1 MHLNEAKGFM
11 EKGDEAFKKAFAN
24 NIGQEI
30 QNRTDLTS
38 EEKAEIALA
47 ASAHAGFSVLGNGAE
62 IQSSASSKRGIGNV
76 ETFSE
81 AQKAAYNEIMER
93 ASLKTLSTTKGMDSS
108 WSNTLS
114 GGDSTAYSKM
124 VGYTQ
129 SYTQTEQGIQ
139 SVSTNNIDNTLNVVA
154 RDLAAGDNK
163 DLAILIQL
171 NKMNTLQKQIIM
183 YPIWL
188 RMILHNLH
196 NIIVNMALKALL
208 VQITLLCHTLQ
219 V

>member
-1 MHLNEAKGFM
+1 
-11 EKGDEAFKKAFAN
+11 
-24 NIGQEI
+24 
-30 QNRTDLTS
+30 
-38 EEKAEIALA
+38 
-47 ASAHAGFSVLGNGAE
+47 
-62 IQSSASSKRGIGNV
+62 
-76 ETFSE
+76 
-81 AQKAAYNEIMER
+81 MER

-163 DLAILIQL
+163 DFSNL
-171 NKMNTLQKQIIM
+171 NTAQQMNTLQKQIIM